1 MEKIILSRDNIEK
14 NREKILEAYAAP
26 SKSSNK
32 LPTPTKKQRKLL
44 GMGRDRGTATA
55 KYVRIAPRKVRV
67 VANLIKGQS
76 LDDAYAILSYTPK
89 AASPVIAKVL
99 AKVLKSAEANAVN
112 NFDLSRDKLYV
123 AECISNP
130 GPVLKRYIPRA
141 RGSASSIKK
150 RTSHVTVVLK
160 ERV

>member
-55 KYVRIAPRKVRV
+55 KYIRIAPRKVRV
-67 VANLIKGQS
+67 VANLIKGKS
-76 LDDAYAILSYTPK
+76 LDDAYAILTYTPK

-99 AKVLKSAEANAVN
+99 KSAEAN
-112 NFDLSRDKLYV
+112 KLYV
-123 AECISNP
+123 ADCISNP

>member
-1 MEKIILSRDNIEK
+1 MSEGRKIVEKLVLTKENIEK
-14 NREKILEAYAAP
+14 NRDEILKAYAQP
-26 SKSSNK
+26 SKKYAK

-55 KYVRIAPRKVRV
+55 KYIRIATRKVRV
-67 VANLIKGQS
+67 VADLIKGKS
-76 LDDAYAILSYTPK
+76 LDDAYAILTYTPK
-89 AASPVIAKVL
+89 AASPVI

-141 RGSASSIKK
+141 RG
-150 RTSHVTVVLK
+150 
-160 ERV
+160 

>member
-1 MEKIILSRDNIEK
+1 MEVK
-14 NREKILEAYAAP
+14 
-26 SKSSNK
+26 
-32 LPTPTKKQRKLL
+32 
-44 GMGRDRGTATA
+44 ATA
-55 KYVRIAPRKVRV
+55 KTVRIAPRKVRLV
-67 VANLIKGQS
+67 
-76 LDDAYAILSYTPK
+76 LDLVRGKDVKEAAAILQFTPNH
-89 AASPVIAKVL
+89 ASDAV

-123 AECISNP
+123 ADCISNP

>member
-67 VANLIKGQS
+67 VAIQNMLR
-76 LDDAYAILSYTPK
+76 T
-89 AASPVIAKVL
+89 AKTDL
-99 AKVLKSAEANAVN
+99 A
-112 NFDLSRDKLYV
+112 
-123 AECISNP
+123 
-130 GPVLKRYIPRA
+130 GKRY
-141 RGSASSIKK
+141 
-150 RTSHVTVVLK
+150 L
-160 ERV
+160 

>member
-55 KYVRIAPRKVRV
+55 KYIRIAPRKVRV
-67 VANLIKGQS
+67 VANLIKGKS
-76 LDDAYAILSYTPK
+76 LDDAYAILTYTPK
-89 AASPVIAKVL
+89 AASPVI

-123 AECISNP
+123 ADCISNP
-130 GPVLKRYIPRA
+130 GPVLKRGRIASR
-141 RGSASSIKK
+141 RGFVRIMK
-150 RTSHVTVVLK
+150 RTTHITIGVSEK
-160 ERV
+160 A